1 VETKKGEMRMTGN
14 SKFNST
20 QPPVCRVLGTTQVTF
35 SFFTAILLLFTF
47 LSVSSTSQT
56 KSERI
61 NISFE
66 GRERYYL
73 IAASTAST
81 TEPTPLVLVLHGGGG
96 NPAQVEKH
104 TGFSS
109 LAAEKGFIVA
119 YPAGISNNWN
129 DGRTFALSQA
139 SKDNVN
145 DVGFLLAVIDD
156 ITSKRQ
162 IDQTRIF
169 CTGISNGAMMSL
181 RMACEASDRIA
192 AVAAVAGNLP
202 EELINHQPKDHVS
215 IMLMNG
221 DEDPLVP
228 WEGGYVHF
236 GRQKRGKVISAMDT
250 FKYWQD
256 RNGMESGS
264 LTTTWMADNDPGDGC
279 HVQVFNNKN
288 PKDNTEVILL
298 DIQGGGHTWP
308 GEKSNLPTAI
318 VGRVCRDF
326 NGTKTIWEFFSRHD
340 STRG

>member
-1 VETKKGEMRMTGN
+1 MTGN

-20 QPPVCRVLGTTQVTF
+20 QPPMRRVFSTTQVTF
-35 SFFTAILLLFTF
+35 SFLMAILFLFTF

-61 NISFE
+61 NIAFE

-73 IAASTAST
+73 FAASST
-81 TEPTPLVLVLHGGGG
+81 STREPVPLVLVLHGGGG
-96 NPAQVEKH
+96 NPAQIEKH

-109 LAAEKGFIVA
+109 LAAEKGFVVA
-119 YPAGISNNWN
+119 YPAGIGKNWN

-139 SKDNVN
+139 SKENIN

-156 ITSKRQ
+156 IASRRQ
-162 IDQTRIF
+162 IDQTRIY

-202 EELINHQPKDHVS
+202 DELANHQPKDHVS

-228 WEGGYVHF
+228 WEGGYVHI
-236 GRQKRGKVISAMDT
+236 GKQKRGRVISAMDT

-256 RNGMESGS
+256 RNGMEAVS
-264 LTTTWMADNDPGDGC
+264 LTTTWMADLDPKDGC
-279 HVQVFNNKN
+279 RVQIFNNKN

-308 GEKSNLPTAI
+308 GTGANLPTAL
-318 VGRVCRDF
+318 VGRICRDLS
-326 NGTKTIWEFFSRHD
+326 GTNTIWDFFCCHD